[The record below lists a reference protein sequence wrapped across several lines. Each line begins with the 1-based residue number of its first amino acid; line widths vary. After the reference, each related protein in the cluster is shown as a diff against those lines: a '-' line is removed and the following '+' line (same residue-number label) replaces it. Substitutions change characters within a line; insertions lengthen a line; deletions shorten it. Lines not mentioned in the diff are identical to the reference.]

1 MHFGSGVR
9 TRACLRA
16 VGVVAI
22 AFVVSGCGTDAS
34 TLLRKLGSWAATGAM
49 LGQAWA
55 DGATPRA
62 YTERTLERAQRE
74 LAKQARDLGTLPA
87 SQRTQATPITERVQ
101 RGLRDLARAVRAD
114 DQVAARRLADSLG
127 EDARRLSSLGEAAS

>member
-1 MHFGSGVR
+1 M
-9 TRACLRA
+9 RAFRRA
-16 VGVVAI
+16 VGVVAV
-22 AFVVSGCGTDAS
+22 ALLASGCGTDPP
-34 TLLRKLGSWAATGAM
+34 TLLRTLGSWAATGAM

-74 LAKQARDLGTLPA
+74 LAKQARELGTLPA
-87 SQRTQATPITERVQ
+87 SRRTQAMPVAERVQ
-101 RGLRDLARAVRAD
+101 RGLHDLARAVRAD
-114 DQVAARRLADSLG
+114 DRAAARRLADTLG

>member
-1 MHFGSGVR
+1 
-9 TRACLRA
+9 
-16 VGVVAI
+16 
-22 AFVVSGCGTDAS
+22 
-34 TLLRKLGSWAATGAM
+34 M

-74 LAKQARDLGTLPA
+74 LTKQARELGTLPA
-87 SQRTQATPITERVQ
+87 SQRTQATPVTERVE

-114 DQVAARRLADSLG
+114 DRAAARRLADTLG
-127 EDARRLSSLGEAAS
+127 DDARRLSSLGEGAS

>member
-1 MHFGSGVR
+1 MR
-9 TRACLRA
+9 TRACVRV

-22 AFVVSGCGTDAS
+22 ACLASGCGTDPS
-34 TLLRKLGSWAATGAM
+34 TLLRTLGSWAATGAM

-74 LAKQARDLGTLPA
+74 LTKQARELGTLPA
-87 SQRTQATPITERVQ
+87 SQRTQATPVTERVE

-114 DQVAARRLADSLG
+114 DRAAARRLADTLG
-127 EDARRLSSLGEAAS
+127 DDARRLSSLGEGAS